1 MSLCTIYELM
11 FGINYAFISSNRHKR
26 TVNCNTV
33 YTYETRQRNKHSQ
46 SSHEGSA
53 SWLSWNP
60 VMMLCHCDIYRLN
73 SSPFCHTIHFNTIYS
88 AGFQC
93 TCQEKVTNKR
103 LISRSSVD
111 LISHSLTLIFL
122 NLIYVNMYLQ
132 YVTVLCMISS
142 LKIHEKDWVGVLE
155 LLASPLGR
163 NIWSLVFILWAG
175 VLYVRDIWISKYHLV
190 ISSLQMKNSRLSKG
204 WISDSGSYSY
214 CTFTV

>member
-11 FGINYAFISSNRHKR
+11 FGMNYVFISSNRRER
-26 TVNCNTV
+26 TVNC
-33 YTYETRQRNKHSQ
+33 TYETRQRNKHSQ
-46 SSHEGSA
+46 SSLEGSA

-93 TCQEKVTNKR
+93 TCQEKVTCKG

-111 LISHSLTLIFL
+111 LVSHSLTLIIFF
-122 NLIYVNMYLQ
+122 NLIYVNMYVQ

-142 LKIHEKDWVGVLE
+142 LKIHEKDWVENLE
-155 LLASPLGR
+155 SLASSLGR
-163 NIWSLVFILWAG
+163 SIWNLVIILWAG

-204 WISDSGSYSY
+204 WISDSGSHYY